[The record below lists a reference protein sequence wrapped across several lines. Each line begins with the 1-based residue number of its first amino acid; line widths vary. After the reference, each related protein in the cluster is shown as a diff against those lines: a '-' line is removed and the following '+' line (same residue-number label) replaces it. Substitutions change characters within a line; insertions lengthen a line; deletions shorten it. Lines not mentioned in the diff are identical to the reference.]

1 MMLENMSELKNY
13 SQDLQELRLFIKTEV
28 SGDSQK

>member
-1 MMLENMSELKNY
+1 MLENMSEFKYY
-13 SQDLQELRLFIKTEV
+13 SQDLQELRMFIEKEV